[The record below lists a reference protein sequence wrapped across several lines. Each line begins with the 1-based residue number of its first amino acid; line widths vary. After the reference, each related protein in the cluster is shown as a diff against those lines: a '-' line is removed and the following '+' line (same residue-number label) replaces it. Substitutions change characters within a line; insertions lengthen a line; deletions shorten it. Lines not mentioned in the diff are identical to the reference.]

1 MSEGENDATV
11 QGEDIRPVMRH
22 ADLPDYGSAE
32 LIGPLI
38 VSYLTRI
45 RRHPRE
51 GILGDEPA
59 IRFDPSWDDDQPEEG
74 E

>member
-1 MSEGENDATV
+1 MSANENDATEP
-11 QGEDIRPVMRH
+11 GADIRAVMRH
-22 ADLPDYGSAE
+22 ADLPDHGSAE

-45 RRHPRE
+45 RRHPRD

-59 IRFDPSWDDDQPEEG
+59 IRFDPSWDDDQPAEG